1 MVPRPDFMET
11 LFQVTIMEL
20 ILTLLSG
27 NQSGH
32 MSRVRGERLVVG
44 RATGSKIRIP
54 SSQVSRSH
62 ALVTWQKAEGGYYL
76 VEDMGSTNG
85 TFINQIAVM
94 NPVAVLPGDDL
105 YFGSIGFRI
114 HYRMEPK
121 ALKRLSA
128 MRMES
133 GYPSPGAAQ
142 RVAVAIAVE
151 DSIPLADII
160 EDPPSTQGFVSDLP
174 GVGLFDDAP
183 IPLTGLTGSEHLDL
197 FQEPPAPFPSPVD
210 EPPLPLADSP
220 MTLVDDLQND
230 LDDFDLDDLGR
241 VLQARDLHLADMA
254 KLLGEDDSPPA
265 DPKMVP
271 RRPNR

>member
-1 MVPRPDFMET
+1 M
-11 LFQVTIMEL
+11 MEL

-62 ALVTWQKAEGGYYL
+62 ALITWQKAEGGYYL

-105 YFGSIGFRI
+105 HFGSIAFRI

-121 ALKRLSA
+121 ALKRLSS

-133 GYPSPGAAQ
+133 GYPSPGATPRA
-142 RVAVAIAVE
+142 ALAIPVE

-160 EDPPSTQGFVSDLP
+160 EDAPSTQDFVSELP
-174 GVGLFDDAP
+174 GVSLFDDAP
-183 IPLTGLTGSEHLDL
+183 IRLAGLTGSEHLDM
-197 FQEPPAPFPSPVD
+197 FQEPPAPYQVD
-210 EPPLPLADSP
+210 EAPLPLLDAP
-220 MTLVDDLQND
+220 MTLADDLQND
-230 LDDFDLDDLGR
+230 LDDFDLDELGR
-241 VLQARDLHLADMA
+241 GLQARNMHLADMA
-254 KLLGEDDSPPA
+254 KLLGEDDSPPV
-265 DPKMVP
+265 DSIKPPPRPK
-271 RRPNR
+271 R

>member
-1 MVPRPDFMET
+1 
-11 LFQVTIMEL
+11 MEL

-62 ALVTWQKAEGGYYL
+62 ALITWQKAEGGYYL

-85 TFINQIAVM
+85 TFINQVAVM

-105 YFGSIGFRI
+105 NFGSIGFRI

-133 GYPSPGAAQ
+133 GYPSPGATPKA
-142 RVAVAIAVE
+142 AVALPVE
-151 DSIPLADII
+151 DSIPIAEII
-160 EDPPSTQGFVSDLP
+160 EDVPSTQGMVSDLP

-183 IPLTGLTGSEHLDL
+183 IPLAGLTGSEHLDL
-197 FQEPPAPFPSPVD
+197 FQEPPAPVSNLPED
-210 EPPLPLADSP
+210 PPIPLADAP
-220 MTLVDDLQND
+220 MTLADDLQND

-241 VLQARDLHLADMA
+241 VFQARDLHLADLA
-254 KLLGEDDSPPA
+254 KMLGEDDSPPT
-265 DPKMVP
+265 DGKKVP
-271 RRPNR
+271 H